1 MLDLVGCVLLPEVS
15 VELLREW
22 WILHGQDAGAC
33 QHVLQ
38 TYAGMMYEQVTYW
51 LKKSSYIVPHDACL
65 YTVL

>member
-38 TYAGMMYEQVTYW
+38 TYAGMMN
-51 LKKSSYIVPHDACL
+51 K
-65 YTVL
+65 

>member
-1 MLDLVGCVLLPEVS
+1 MLDLVGCFLLTEVS

-38 TYAGMMYEQVTYW
+38 TYAGMMYEQVT
-51 LKKSSYIVPHDACL
+51 L
-65 YTVL
+65 